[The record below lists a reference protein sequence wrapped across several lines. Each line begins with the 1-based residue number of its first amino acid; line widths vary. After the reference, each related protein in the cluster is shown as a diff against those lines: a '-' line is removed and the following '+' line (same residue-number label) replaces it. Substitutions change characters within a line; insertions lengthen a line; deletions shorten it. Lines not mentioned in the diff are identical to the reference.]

1 MTPEIETYPNK
12 ETLANSAAKEFS
24 RHARLAI
31 TRHDRFS
38 VALAGGSTPRVLYS
52 LLAGKEYASKLDW
65 ARIHIFWGDE
75 RCVAPNH
82 EDSNYR
88 MAFEVML
95 RHLPIPVKQ
104 IYRMEGEIEPK
115 KSAKDYE
122 NQLQNF
128 FAGKPPRF
136 DLILLGLGADGHT
149 ASLFPGTKALNETN
163 RWVLANYVR
172 KLSTWRLTMT
182 ASLINQAANVTFLVS
197 GKGKPAALQRVLV
210 GRYSPEEIPAQII
223 RPDHGQL
230 RWLMDAEA
238 AALL

>member
-1 MTPEIETYPNK
+1 MTILKTFQDSK
-12 ETLANSAAKEFS
+12 SLARAATIHFVEC
-24 RHARLAI
+24 AQEAI
-31 TRHDRFS
+31 ADHGFFS
-38 VALAGGSTPRVLYS
+38 VALAGGSTPKATYEVL
-52 LLAGKEYASKLDW
+52 ATVEFAP
-65 ARIHIFWGDE
+65 HIQWEHVHVFWSDE

-82 EDSNYR
+82 EDSNYH
-88 MAFEVML
+88 MAFDVFL

-122 NQLQNF
+122 NLLQNF
-128 FAGKPPRF
+128 FARKPPRF
-136 DLILLGLGADGHT
+136 DLILLGLGKDGHT

-182 ASLINQAANVTFLVS
+182 ARLINQAANVTFLVS
-197 GKGKPAALQRVLV
+197 GKGKAAALQRVLV